1 MIEGLDN
8 YWIWIALGLLLATL
22 ELLAPG
28 VFLIWFAAAALATG
42 GLSFLLGFGWPL
54 EIVSFVSLSLISVY
68 SARRYLSYKPILS
81 SDPLLNQ
88 RGGRMVGETAL
99 VVQPIESGSGRV
111 KVGDSEWI
119 ARGPDVAAGERV
131 RISGND
137 GAILLVE
144 PIAMI
149 SGNGP
154 EGSGPAGDAVSDG
167 ESPA

>member
-1 MIEGLDN
+1 MIDGVDN
-8 YWIWIALGLLLATL
+8 YWVWFAIGLALAAL

-28 VFLIWFAAAALATG
+28 VYLIWLAAAALITG
-42 GLSFLLGFGWPL
+42 GLSFLFGFGWPL
-54 EIVSFVSLSLISVY
+54 EIVSFVSLALITVY
-68 SARRYLSYKPILS
+68 SARRYLRDQPIVS

-119 ARGPDVAAGERV
+119 ARGPDIAAGQRV

-144 PIAMI
+144 PIALI
-149 SGNGP
+149 ADKGSSG
-154 EGSGPAGDAVSDG
+154 EGAPADA
-167 ESPA
+167 

>member
-1 MIEGLDN
+1 MIDGVDN
-8 YWIWIALGLLLATL
+8 YWLWLAVGLALAAL

-28 VFLIWFAAAALATG
+28 VYLIWLAAAALATG
-42 GLSFLLGFGWPL
+42 ALSFLFGFGWPL
-54 EIVSFVSLSLISVY
+54 EIVSFVSIALIAVY
-68 SARRYLSYKPILS
+68 SARRYLRESPIVS

-119 ARGPDVAAGERV
+119 ARGPDTAAGERV

-144 PIAMI
+144 PIALI
-149 SGNGP
+149 ADKGDTA
-154 EGSGPAGDAVSDG
+154 EGASA
-167 ESPA
+167 ET

>member
-1 MIEGLDN
+1 MIDGVDN
-8 YWIWIALGLLLATL
+8 YWIWVALGLALAAL

-28 VFLIWFAAAALATG
+28 VYLIWLAVAALATG
-42 GLSFLLGFGWPL
+42 GLSFLFDFGWPL
-54 EIVSFVSLSLISVY
+54 EIISFVSLSLIAAY
-68 SARRYLSYKPILS
+68 SARRYLRVSPIIS

-111 KVGDSEWI
+111 RVGDSEWI
-119 ARGPDVAAGERV
+119 ARGPDTAAGERV

-144 PIAMI
+144 PIALI
-149 SGNGP
+149 VDG
-154 EGSGPAGDAVSDG
+154 AGDSAPSTG
-167 ESPA
+167 S